1 MPNFQTQIILIH
13 NGTTAEEQK
22 LISKFLSENDL
33 TRNIIKNKILCVDVP
48 ENLYKVQ
55 EFLGFDEFTYIPMD
69 KKCTLDINT
78 RIDKVFICFNE
89 GTTNAYN

>member
-1 MPNFQTQIILIH
+1 MSNSQAQIILIH
-13 NGTTAEEQK
+13 NGASSKGLE

-33 TRNIIKNKILCVDVP
+33 TKNVIKNKILCIDIP

-69 KKCTLDINT
+69 KKCPLDINT
-78 RIDKVFICFNE
+78 PIDKVFFCLGE
-89 GTTNAYN
+89 DTSNA